1 MAQVVTRPQRFTPD
15 EWKIASKIK
24 HKNAERN
31 RVTAERLIL
40 ESDRLDSETREETDT
55 TLDDVDKKI
64 DQRLNDIK
72 YWKEELEK
80 KLDDIFYEIDNL
92 EAYKVR
98 VEKAIQSV
106 QEPLHTAQTCLANR

>member
-1 MAQVVTRPQRFTPD
+1 M
-15 EWKIASKIK
+15 K
-24 HKNAERN
+24 
-31 RVTAERLIL
+31 
-40 ESDRLDSETREETDT
+40 
-55 TLDDVDKKI
+55 LDDVDKKI

-98 VEKAIQSV
+98 VENS
-106 QEPLHTAQTCLANR
+106 LALSLSFFQFNKMNQFSKTDPA